1 MTRKTDTVLATGDVQ
16 QCKDNP
22 YITRV
27 IKAMSDMDITT
38 QKKIF
43 AMVLK
48 RRNGIKSK

>member
-1 MTRKTDTVLATGDVQ
+1 MDELMQ
-16 QCKDNP
+16 NYKDSP

-27 IKAMSDMDITT
+27 IKAMSDMDFTT

-48 RRNGIKSK
+48 RRNGIKSR